1 MTTKIK
7 EHDCGCDGSYEYVP
21 VAEFDGEYGE
31 PGEYDAVP
39 TVSTVVAQEP
49 YPNETPANVPTEY
62 HNIGVFIKDT
72 ESVTSGVESSDIM
85 EFCINFT
92 VSSYSNGEGSK
103 SYTVK
108 KRIAVSKQAL
118 LAQGVAEA
126 SHGVATMI
134 ESKKPALV
142 KQAGKSE
149 LQRAR
154 EIAGIPHSRNY
165 L

>member
-1 MTTKIK
+1 MTTKLK
-7 EHDCGCDGSYEYVP
+7 ENDCGCDGSYEYVP

-49 YPNETPANVPTEY
+49 YPNETPVNVPLQTVS
-62 HNIGVFIKDT
+62 VFIKDT
-72 ESVTSGVESSDIM
+72 ECVTSGIESSDIM

-134 ESKKPALV
+134 ENKKPALV

-149 LQRAR
+149 LQRAL
-154 EIAGIPHSRNY
+154 EIAGISHPKNY